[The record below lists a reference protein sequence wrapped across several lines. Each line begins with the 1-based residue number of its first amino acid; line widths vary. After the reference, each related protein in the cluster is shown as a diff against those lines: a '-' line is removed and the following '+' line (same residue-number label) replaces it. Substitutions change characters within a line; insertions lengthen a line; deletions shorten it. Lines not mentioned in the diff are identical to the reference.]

1 MATTRLAVFAG
12 LLLSAGVLAGQAG
25 AAPLPAGAKYV
36 AMGSSFAAGP
46 GVTSSADTPPNRCSR
61 SADNYAHQLAAKRG
75 LALTDVSCGGATTA
89 HLLGPW
95 GELPPQ
101 LDAVDAATRLVTVTI
116 GGNDLG
122 YIGGLMAAS
131 CAGLAAEAGQ
141 PATKCPRIAPPTDQA
156 FQDVE
161 TRLRAVAAEVRRRA
175 PKARLVFVQYP
186 VVLPAQGTCAATPI
200 SDAEADA
207 GRQVAAR
214 LAEVTARAAK
224 ASGADLLAADKLSA
238 GHDACAKDAW
248 MNGFPRPGAPVAGV
262 FYHPNLAGMTAVAA
276 ALDKLLSE

>member
-1 MATTRLAVFAG
+1 MPNVCRRLLAG
-12 LLLSAGVLAGQAG
+12 LALSAGVLAAPAV

-46 GVTSSADTPPNRCSR
+46 GVTTSADTPANRCSR
-61 SADNYAHQLAAKRG
+61 SIDNYAHQLARKRG
-75 LALTDVSCGGATTA
+75 LALTDVSCSGATTA

-95 GELPPQ
+95 DELPPQ
-101 LDAVDAATRLVTVTI
+101 LDAVDADTRLVTITI

-131 CAGLAAEAGQ
+131 CAGLAAEAGR
-141 PATKCPRIAPPTDQA
+141 PASKCPVIAPPTDKS
-156 FQDVE
+156 FQE
-161 TRLRAVAAEVRRRA
+161 TEARLRAIAAEVRRRA
-175 PKARLVFVQYP
+175 PAARLVFVQYP

-200 SDAEADA
+200 TDAQADA
-207 GRQVAAR
+207 GRRIAAQ
-214 LAEVTARAAK
+214 LAAITARAAK
-224 ASGADLLAADKLSA
+224 DAGADLLAADQLSG
-238 GHDACAKDAW
+238 GHDACAQNAW

-276 ALDKLLSE
+276 ALDRLLE